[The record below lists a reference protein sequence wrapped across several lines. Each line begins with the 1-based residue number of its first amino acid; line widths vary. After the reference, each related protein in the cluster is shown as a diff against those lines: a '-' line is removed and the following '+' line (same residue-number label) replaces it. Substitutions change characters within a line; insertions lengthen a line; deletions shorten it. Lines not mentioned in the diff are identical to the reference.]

1 MHHKKQEEI
10 IMSTSFIIHKA
21 SDVITENASTREMSG
36 DNAFLFHKSLSHYQ
50 PTPCLQ
56 LKALAE
62 KSGVGEIYVKDES
75 KRFGLNAFKG
85 LGAVYAIHQVL
96 KKNPDITTFCTATDG
111 NHGKAVAWGASLFG
125 KKSVVYV
132 PEDTTTHRMKA
143 IEAEGAIVEKVNGDY
158 DFACAHAEK
167 NSIRNKW
174 QLVQDMAWEGYEEIP
189 SWIMAGYMTLFR
201 EMENDIHILPE
212 PLPDIVFMQAGVGS
226 FAASGVYYYLKRYG
240 KKRPAIVVV
249 EPLQADAIFSS
260 LKEGKLTTSKGNA
273 RTIMAGLNCGTP
285 STTAWDI
292 IKNGIDV
299 SLKVPDS
306 YAAQAM
312 RLLYYPGG
320 DDPRIISGESGAAG
334 LVGFLA
340 IMHEKKLEPVKDFLK
355 LNASTRILFINTEG
369 DTDKD
374 VFQKIISARN

>member
-1 MHHKKQEEI
+1 
-10 IMSTSFIIHKA
+10 MSTSFIIHKA
-21 SDVITENASTREMSG
+21 SDVLPENASTREMSG

-62 KSGVGEIYVKDES
+62 KSGVGEIYIKDES
-75 KRFGLNAFKG
+75 RRFGLNAFKG
-85 LGAVYAIHQVL
+85 LGAVYAIHRVL
-96 KKNPDITTFCTATDG
+96 KKNPDTTTFCTATDG

-132 PEDTTTHRMKA
+132 PEDTTTRRMKA

-158 DFACAHAEK
+158 DFACTHAEK

-201 EMENDIHILPE
+201 EMENDIHILPK

-226 FAASGVYYYLKRYG
+226 FAAAGVYYYLKRYG
-240 KKRPAIVVV
+240 KKRPAIVIV

-260 LKEGKLTTSKGNA
+260 MKEGKLTTSPGNA

-285 STTAWDI
+285 STTAWEI

-306 YAAQAM
+306 YAEQAM

-320 DDPRIISGESGAAG
+320 ADPRIISGESGAAG
-334 LVGFLA
+334 LAGFLA
-340 IMHEKKLEPVKDFLK
+340 IMNEKKLEPVKDFLK
-355 LNASTRILFINTEG
+355 LNAGTRILFINTEG

-374 VFQKIISARN
+374 VFQKIVSVRS